1 MDNASSATP
10 VHRFVSQRIRDW
22 FQGEKSGQR
31 GTVADEIAREIDEM
45 IAAMEQ
51 PLPSAAQAWK
61 DWNDFENDCRRHDP
75 GMYRAM
81 DLCKY
86 AEWSA
91 DVALGLT
98 DEPFSGVP
106 RIVISVG

>member
-1 MDNASSATP
+1 MSKAERARH
-10 VHRFVSQRIRDW
+10 VAQRIRDW

-31 GTVADEIAREIDEM
+31 GTVADEISTEIDSM
-45 IAAMEQ
+45 IAAMDE
-51 PLPSAAQAWK
+51 PIPPAAQAWK
-61 DWNDFENDCRRHDP
+61 DWNDFENDIDRPADP
-75 GMYRAM
+75 GLYRGM

-98 DEPFSGVP
+98 DAPFEGVP
-106 RIVISVG
+106 RIVIRIGEK